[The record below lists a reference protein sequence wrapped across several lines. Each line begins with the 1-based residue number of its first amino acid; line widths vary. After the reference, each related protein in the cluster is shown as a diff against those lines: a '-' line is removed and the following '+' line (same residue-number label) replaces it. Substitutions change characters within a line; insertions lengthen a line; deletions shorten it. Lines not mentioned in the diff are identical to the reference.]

1 LADSVPAGIPK
12 DFHDGKEKAMKV
24 EAFKE
29 ILYQKEDNGIV
40 TVTLNIPKRKNAMS
54 SYTFFELFWAVE
66 AMEQDESA
74 RVMIL
79 TGAKDPDSQDPA
91 NEAFSSGGYF
101 NPAAL
106 AEISDE
112 IKAQIDFTDIAQ
124 KKLTLKMWQ
133 FDKPV
138 IAAVNGLVIGGA
150 FTMCLSCCD
159 LIYCSEHAWAS
170 LPFVGLGIIPELASS
185 FLLPRLIGLQRTKEI
200 MFFAERINAQE
211 LFDLGLINKVLPHDQ
226 LLPYAR
232 ERALKLIPP
241 RGAGYAVRL
250 AKRAIHKPLLQAVT
264 TALDLENQGLNEAFK
279 TGDFMEAL
287 IARKEKRAPA
297 FKGA

>member
-1 LADSVPAGIPK
+1 MNIED
-12 DFHDGKEKAMKV
+12 
-24 EAFKE
+24 FKE
-29 ILYQKEDNGIV
+29 IRYQKEDNGIV

-54 SYTFFELFWAVE
+54 PYTFFELYWAVE
-66 AMEQDESA
+66 AMEKDDTA

-79 TGAKDPDSQDPA
+79 TGARDPDSDDPT
-91 NEAFSSGGYF
+91 NESFSSGGYF

-106 AEISDE
+106 AGISE
-112 IKAQIDFTDIAQ
+112 EVKAQIDFTDIAQ

-159 LIYCSEHAWAS
+159 LIYCSEYAWAS

-185 FLLPRLIGLQRTKEI
+185 YLLPRLIGFQRAKEI
-200 MFFAERINAQE
+200 MFFAERITAQE
-211 LFDLGLINKVLPHDQ
+211 LFDLGLINKVLPHEQ
-226 LLPYAR
+226 LMLYAR

-241 RGAGYAVRL
+241 GGAAYAVRL
-250 AKRAIHKPLLQAVT
+250 AKRAIHKPLFDAVT

-279 TGDFMEAL
+279 TGDFLEAL
-287 IARKEKRAPA
+287 TARKEKRAPA
-297 FKGA
+297 FKGI

>member
-1 LADSVPAGIPK
+1 
-12 DFHDGKEKAMKV
+12 MNV
-24 EAFKE
+24 EDFKE
-29 ILYQKEDNGIV
+29 IRYQKEASGIV
-40 TVTLNIPKRKNAMS
+40 TVTLNIPKRKNALSM
-54 SYTFFELFWAVE
+54 YTFLEMFWAVE
-66 AMEQDESA
+66 AMERDDTA

-79 TGAKDPDSQDPA
+79 TGAKDPDSDDPA
-91 NEAFSSGGYF
+91 KEAFSSGGFF
-101 NPAAL
+101 NAAGL
-106 AEISDE
+106 VSMSDE
-112 IKAQIDFTDIAQ
+112 VKAQIDPTDIAQ

-159 LIYCSEHAWAS
+159 LIYCSEYAWAS

-185 FLLPRLIGLQRTKEI
+185 YLLPRLIGFQRAKEI
-200 MFFAERINAQE
+200 MFFAERITAQE
-211 LFDLGLINKVLPHDQ
+211 LFDLGLINKVLPHDE

-241 RGAGYAVRL
+241 QGAGYAVRL
-250 AKRAIHKPLLQAVT
+250 AKRAIHKPLLEAVT
-264 TALDLENQGLNEAFK
+264 TALDLENKGLNEAFV

-287 IARKEKRAPA
+287 TARKEKRAPV
-297 FKGA
+297 FKGQ